1 MNDTDRYPLF
11 VYHPVLKEIIPT
23 KEKFKMPFWQY
34 HHFVEKKFLKRHP
47 EREEELLKHQKLIYM
62 PMDMNYDI
70 DNRTAGFKKR
80 WEVELSEVVYLDDWR
95 LYTRIKQNFFRR
107 RKNC

>member
-1 MNDTDRYPLF
+1 
-11 VYHPVLKEIIPT
+11 
-23 KEKFKMPFWQY
+23 
-34 HHFVEKKFLKRHP
+34 
-47 EREEELLKHQKLIYM
+47 
-62 PMDMNYDI
+62 MNYDI
-70 DNRTAGFKKR
+70 DRRTAGFKKR